1 MFFFSLN
8 VAITGYVNSSFIES
22 LGWSNTVMSSIY
34 ILSSIIALIILPKT
48 ESMIKSIGNKKFIL
62 TLLIGSALSLLGII
76 TIKQTSIQLISFLL
90 FLVLNFLIIFNID
103 ILIEYFSQKKDIGK
117 IRGSFFTIVNI
128 TWAIAPLVAGM
139 VLDAYGQNTIIY
151 FIAIVCVLISFFILR
166 ISPIAIKPK
175 IKKNNSLRG
184 MYTNLIKNNDLKN
197 VFPISMMLHFIY
209 AISLIY
215 IPLHLHLVIG
225 LSWIEIGSLIFISN
239 IPFLVLGYPIGYIAD
254 NYIGEKEIMI
264 SGLIISALSMI
275 GFIFINNDNFIAWVI
290 IFLVSR
296 VGLSLI
302 ETTTESYIFKKIKH
316 NDIEML
322 SIERTAI
329 PLGYI
334 LAPFIGFCVS
344 LLTNSYIPI
353 FIITG
358 LLLSLSIYPAL
369 KLKDTK

>member
-175 IKKNNSLRG
+175 IKKITACVG
-184 MYTNLIKNNDLKN
+184 CILISSKT
-197 VFPISMMLHFIY
+197 
-209 AISLIY
+209 
-215 IPLHLHLVIG
+215 
-225 LSWIEIGSLIFISN
+225 
-239 IPFLVLGYPIGYIAD
+239 
-254 NYIGEKEIMI
+254 MI
-264 SGLIISALSMI
+264 SKM
-275 GFIFINNDNFIAWVI
+275 FFQ
-290 IFLVSR
+290 
-296 VGLSLI
+296 
-302 ETTTESYIFKKIKH
+302 
-316 NDIEML
+316 
-322 SIERTAI
+322 
-329 PLGYI
+329 
-334 LAPFIGFCVS
+334 
-344 LLTNSYIPI
+344 
-353 FIITG
+353 
-358 LLLSLSIYPAL
+358 
-369 KLKDTK
+369 